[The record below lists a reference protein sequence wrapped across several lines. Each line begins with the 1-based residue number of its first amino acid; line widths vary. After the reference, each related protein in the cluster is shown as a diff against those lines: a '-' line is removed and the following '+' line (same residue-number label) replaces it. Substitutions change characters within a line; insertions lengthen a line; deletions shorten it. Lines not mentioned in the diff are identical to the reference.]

1 MKLIFTSN
9 NHNNNNNN
17 TISLQILRKTQKIQN
32 MGSLKF

>member
-9 NHNNNNNN
+9 NHNNNN